1 MLYIRTI
8 LFDKAVCE
16 SECAYNEY
24 LSMRIIARHKNR
36 LIIIPNGFYMDSN
49 EFTIENINNG
59 KIILSVGRIA
69 PQKGHDILISIFQKV
84 AQKYPD
90 WKLRIVGAVE
100 DKEYLALLIKK

>member
-1 MLYIRTI
+1 MFAFTEIFSKK
-8 LFDKAVCE
+8 FD
-16 SECAYNEY
+16 
-24 LSMRIIARHKNR
+24 IINSSLLLNG
-36 LIIIPNGFYMDSN
+36 LITRYDAKKVTVP
-49 EFTIENINNG
+49 INKG

-100 DKEYLALLIKK
+100 DKEYLALLIKKWFFTLSCG